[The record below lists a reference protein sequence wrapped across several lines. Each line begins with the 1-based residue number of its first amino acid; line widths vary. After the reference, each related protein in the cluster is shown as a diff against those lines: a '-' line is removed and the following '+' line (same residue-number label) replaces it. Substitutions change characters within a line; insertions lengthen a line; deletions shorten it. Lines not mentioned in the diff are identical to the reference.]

1 VRGRAFANDR
11 VQGGHND
18 EEPIMKVISRRSFV
32 GGSIAAAA
40 ALRYGKAFAGADP
53 DIIDVSGSDPAKMVT
68 AALAALG
75 GIGKFVK
82 KGDYVV
88 IKPNAGF
95 ANPPAWATTTHP
107 DTVAAIAKACL
118 EAKAKQ
124 VLVLEYPQG
133 KPEKCFDRCGL
144 TAALSALPD
153 VKIKVLS
160 PGDFQKVDVKGGVT
174 LKSVDVAKAILSADV
189 FINVPAAKSHY
200 QAGVSFGLKNH
211 MGLIHDRQAFH
222 TAMELHQAIAD
233 LGRVIVPNL
242 TILDAT
248 RALLTNG
255 PAGPGDTATPGR
267 MIVGRKVTTVDAYG
281 LTVAKF
287 NNKSMTPSDARHIEY
302 AGKAGLGVVDVGKM
316 KVKKVSA

>member
-1 VRGRAFANDR
+1 
-11 VQGGHND
+11 
-18 EEPIMKVISRRSFV
+18 MKAISRRSFV

-40 ALRYGKAFAGADP
+40 ALKYGRALAAEP
-53 DIIDVSGSDPAKMVT
+53 DIVDVSGSDPAKMVA

-82 KGDYVV
+82 KGDFVV

-118 EAKAKQ
+118 DAKAKE
-124 VLVLEYPQG
+124 VLILEFPQG
-133 KPEKCFDRCGL
+133 RPDKCFDRCGL
-144 TAALSALPD
+144 TAALKALPA
-153 VKIKVLS
+153 VKAKVLTVA
-160 PGDFQKVDVKGGVT
+160 DFQKVNVKGGVA
-174 LKSVDVAKAILSADV
+174 LKSVEVAKAVLSADV
-189 FINVPAAKSHY
+189 LINVPAAKSHY
-200 QAGVSFGLKNH
+200 QSGVSLGLKNH
-211 MGLIHDRQAFH
+211 MGLIKDRQAFH

-255 PAGPGDTATPGR
+255 PAGPGETSTPGR
-267 MIVGRKVTTVDAYG
+267 MVAGRKVTSVDAYG

-287 NNKSMTPSDARHIEY
+287 NNKAMTPAEARHIEF
-302 AGKAGLGVVDVGKM
+302 AGKAGLGEIDIGKM
-316 KVKKVSA
+316 KVKKVNA

>member
-1 VRGRAFANDR
+1 MAAAATLKYGRAFA
-11 VQGGHND
+11 GG
-18 EEPIMKVISRRSFV
+18 E
-32 GGSIAAAA
+32 
-40 ALRYGKAFAGADP
+40 P
-53 DIIDVSGSDPAKMVT
+53 DIVDVSGSDPAKMVA

-82 KGDYVV
+82 KGDFVV

-107 DTVAAIAKACL
+107 ETVAAIAKACL
-118 EAKAKQ
+118 DAKAKE
-124 VLVLEYPQG
+124 VLILEYPQG
-133 KPEKCFDRCGL
+133 KSEKCFERCGL
-144 TAALSALPD
+144 AAALAALPA
-153 VKIKVLS
+153 VKAKILT
-160 PGDFQKVDVKGGVT
+160 PADFQKVDVKGGVT
-174 LKSVDVAKAILSADV
+174 LKTVEVAKGILSADV

-200 QAGVSFGLKNH
+200 QAGISFGLKNH
-211 MGLIHDRQAFH
+211 MGLIKDRQAFH
-222 TAMELHQAIAD
+222 TAMELHQAVAD

-255 PAGPGDTATPGR
+255 PAGPGDTSQPGR
-267 MIVGRKVTTVDAYG
+267 LVVGRKVTTVDAYG

-287 NNKSMTPSDARHIEY
+287 NNKTMTPADARHIEF
-302 AGKAGLGVVDVGKM
+302 AGKAGLGEIDVAKM